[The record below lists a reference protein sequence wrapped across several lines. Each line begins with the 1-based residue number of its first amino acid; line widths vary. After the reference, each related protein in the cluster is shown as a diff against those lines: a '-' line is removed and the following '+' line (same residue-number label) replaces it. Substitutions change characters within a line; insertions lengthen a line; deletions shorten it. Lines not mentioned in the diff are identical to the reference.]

1 MDKEEILARSRRE
14 RVDEG
19 AKNAENHGMK
29 IGIVCFLANTRS
41 SVLMAF
47 NFFTGQQ
54 NDALL
59 AVFWAYVAAE
69 AFPRAIGSAG
79 KNPCWSPPLRA
90 GCLPSPIL
98 LPM

>member
-29 IGIVCFLANTRS
+29 IGIICFLA
-41 SVLMAF
+41 VLVFLMALTF
-47 NFFTGQQ
+47 SPGSKMMRWLLFFGRMSQQ
-54 NDALL
+54 RP
-59 AVFWAYVAAE
+59 
-69 AFPRAIGSAG
+69 FPAIGLAK
-79 KNPCWSPPLRA
+79 KNPCWSPLLRA

-98 LPM
+98 PPM